1 MTFKIL
7 FSASTMAGMA
17 VASSCPKAT
26 AFITRKNMIS
36 NLHKGRT
43 KTMTFG
49 SFEEG
54 MGTYKYYDGDHFDM
68 KELKERIDHFAN
80 PFHGVFGYVWGRPK
94 PNDVYVILFNPG
106 TEKEGVHT
114 VEYPRGSGNN
124 VIMAFESKAE
134 CQKFSNV
141 LEDQQFY
148 EPFAQEVNLDFL
160 ETYCKSLGV
169 FVQVVPEGMDIR
181 LAKHVPLLNA
191 FILAQLQSDSLLL
204 LCLLHRPPTE
214 TVEILGNDPS
224 LMEQQHFLDHIFYIG
239 DENEIEDCGTVLT
252 GAFDTNWG

>member
-1 MTFKIL
+1 
-7 FSASTMAGMA
+7 
-17 VASSCPKAT
+17 
-26 AFITRKNMIS
+26 
-36 NLHKGRT
+36 
-43 KTMTFG
+43 MTFG

-181 LAKHVPLLNA
+181 
-191 FILAQLQSDSLLL
+191 
-204 LCLLHRPPTE
+204 PPTE

>member
-1 MTFKIL
+1 
-7 FSASTMAGMA
+7 MAGMA

-124 VIMAFESKAE
+124 VIMAFELKAE

-169 FVQVVPEGMDIR
+169 FVQVVPEGMDI
-181 LAKHVPLLNA
+181 
-191 FILAQLQSDSLLL
+191 
-204 LCLLHRPPTE
+204 RPPTE